1 MQRPYRILDLFA
13 GIGGL
18 SYGFE
23 MVQPNGNKAFELVCA
38 VEIDTYACDTFRI
51 NLEKRGLDPSVVLQ
65 ADLTDPLTHRLIMEK
80 CRDGVDIIV
89 GGPPCQSFSHIGP
102 RCAKANIRQKWEND
116 PRDLLYL
123 EYINL
128 VKDLNP
134 SFLVFENV
142 KGILTKK
149 DEEGQRYINR
159 IVQSMY
165 DCGYSTKIDGEEND
179 YIIINAADYGVPQ
192 TRERVFILANNR
204 GCTVK
209 PPIRAH
215 SQQGQIEDTLP
226 WVTLWEAIGDLPPVQ
241 ADITPWG
248 LTERQ
253 KKRLA
258 ATNHERYRGEEEAPY
273 HWDRFYQHYEN
284 LTLAGQRFLDFI
296 SPDFKD
302 TKLTAHVARGQ
313 QSSDIQFFERLPE
326 GMSTRELFR
335 SNDPK
340 LLSLRKYV
348 KYDMNSFKDKYR
360 KQSWSEPCTTI
371 FAHMQ
376 KDGNRFIHP
385 DSSQARTLTVREA
398 ARIQCFPDNFVFTA
412 PGNVRYHY
420 IGNAVPP
427 LMAKAV
433 ATSVY
438 NALES
443 EKKPDIEIRDLV
455 L

>member
-1 MQRPYRILDLFA
+1 MERPYRILDLFA

-23 MVQPNGNKAFELVCA
+23 MVQPNGKRVFELVCA
-38 VEIDTYACDTFRI
+38 VEIDAYACDTFRV
-51 NLEKRGLDPSVVLQ
+51 NLKNRGLDPSVVLQ

-80 CRDGVDIIV
+80 CRNGIDIIV
-89 GGPPCQSFSHIGP
+89 GGPPCQSFSYIGA
-102 RCAKANIRQKWEND
+102 RCAKTNVRQKWEND
-116 PRDLLYL
+116 PRDLLYM

-134 SFLVFENV
+134 NFLVFENV

-159 IVQSMY
+159 IVQSMH
-165 DCGYSTKIDGEEND
+165 DCGYSTKIGGEDND
-179 YIIINAADYGVPQ
+179 YIVINAADYGVPQ
-192 TRERVFILANNR
+192 TRERVFILANNC
-204 GCTVK
+204 GYTVK
-209 PPIRAH
+209 PPVRTH

-226 WVTLWEAIGDLPPVQ
+226 WVTLWEAIGDLPPLQ
-241 ADITPWG
+241 AHITPWG
-248 LTERQ
+248 LTEIQ
-253 KKRLA
+253 KEGLE
-258 ATNHERYRGEEEAPY
+258 ATNQKRYRGKEEIPY
-273 HWDRFYQHYEN
+273 HKDRFFQHYN
-284 LTLAGQRFLDFI
+284 NVTLAGQRFLDFI
-296 SPDFKD
+296 SSGS
-302 TKLTAHVARGQ
+302 KLTAHVARSQ
-313 QSSDIQFFERLPE
+313 QSSDIEFFERLPE

-340 LLSLRKYV
+340 LIELRKYV

-398 ARIQCFPDNFVFTA
+398 ARIQCFPDSFLFTA
-412 PGNVRYHY
+412 PGNVRYRY

-438 NALES
+438 NSLES
-443 EKKPDIEIRDLV
+443 DKKPDTEIRAIAL
-455 L
+455 